1 VRVDGNDLLAVHAV
15 TQWAAERARAGGGPT
30 LIELVTYRGGAHST
44 SDDPTRYR
52 PKDEWAAFPL
62 GDPMQRLKNHLIKL
76 GMWSEEQH
84 AGLEEE
90 MKRYVLD
97 CWKEA
102 TTYGTMT
109 EGPFLNVHEMF
120 EDVFEEMP
128 PHLKRQQA
136 ELLALEGL

>member
-1 VRVDGNDLLAVHAV
+1 MYAATD
-15 TQWAAERARAGGGPT
+15 WAAQRARGGNGPT

-62 GDPMQRLKNHLIKL
+62 GDPVARLQRHMEHLGI
-76 GMWSEEQH
+76 WSEEKQ
-84 AGLEEE
+84 AMLEEE
-90 MKRYVLD
+90 MKQYVAD

-102 TTYGTMT
+102 CSHGTMT
-109 EGPFLNVHEMF
+109 EGPFLDVHEMF

-128 PHLKRQQA
+128 DHLKRQQA
-136 ELLALEGL
+136 ELLALEEV